1 MNRSHRETCF
11 LSFGPYI
18 GNTRAVR
25 HVSFIRRN
33 LVMSSPPGYSLRA
46 RLIADHTS
54 HAPSPCTRSC
64 LCSRLKLA
72 WLHAS
77 LIIDHRPPSLATPSA
92 APDSRSHQVIS
103 LTLVRR
109 DKGRLLRLLT
119 LPDSEGALSG
129 IAGNR
134 FYLVISPA
142 ALVKYVY
149 SVGGSCIVDSGHTY
163 SIYRDRFPQLR
174 LYSNL

>member
-25 HVSFIRRN
+25 YVSFIRRN
-33 LVMSSPPGYSLRA
+33 PVMSSPPGYSLRA

-54 HAPSPCTRSC
+54 HPPSPCTRSC

-77 LIIDHRPPSLATPSA
+77 LIIDHRPPSLAHPRHPRFTLAPSNISDACTPRQGAAAA
-92 APDSRSHQVIS
+92 APDASRFRRCS
-103 LTLVRR
+103 LCNRGEPILSRYLAGSARQIRLFRR
-109 DKGRLLRLLT
+109 W
-119 LPDSEGALSG
+119 
-129 IAGNR
+129 
-134 FYLVISPA
+134 
-142 ALVKYVY
+142 
-149 SVGGSCIVDSGHTY
+149 
-163 SIYRDRFPQLR
+163 
-174 LYSNL
+174 